1 MRNKN
6 TLTKSIKNYIPI
18 LLLILMFGAIVYSLY
33 NSGSW
38 KLIVGFCIISVFFI
52 VKSGRGLK
60 FWIKWLSISP
70 LSGGISIHENIIKE
84 LGDKLSNE
92 QENKRN
98 AILSILYFHK
108 ILFHLVYT
116 LLFVLLL
123 GSVYFLF
130 FENNI
135 VLEGL
140 SEILKITSLSFF
152 SVFILFGIWWWFRKT
167 YPSSLRNDIS
177 YYHRILSRKD
187 WEESLAFQSENML
200 KKKMVEKTK
209 KKPKPFNDYWIS
221 EETKLD
227 DIIHSINKVKV
238 CFEKA
243 DDSRWICVHGFYS
256 GATQKNIAGLLRAII
271 ERGYLKAGILHDKN
285 TVESIKEVFF
295 IEANK
300 SNTELQSFY
309 GKELDKVTKEYVD
322 FYLEKM

>member
-1 MRNKN
+1 
-6 TLTKSIKNYIPI
+6 
-18 LLLILMFGAIVYSLY
+18 MFGAIVYSLY

-52 VKSGRGLK
+52 VKSGQGLK

-243 DDSRWICVHGFYS
+243 DDSRWICVYGFYS